1 MVLLTR
7 KFFKYSLKALFFL
20 ILVVFY
26 YAIYMQHAL
35 EQYNEKRTTMAESI
49 KQAKEL
55 DYPTLVFCPE
65 PGFKPSFFKKM
76 KWNQPAGAEKFIW
89 KYSGY
94 TKFLQNVSS
103 FPDVYK
109 NMSYV
114 FGVDWTIALFPLSR
128 LGVR

>member
-1 MVLLTR
+1 
-7 KFFKYSLKALFFL
+7 
-20 ILVVFY
+20 
-26 YAIYMQHAL
+26 MQHAL

-55 DYPTLVFCPE
+55 DYPIFVFCPE
-65 PGFKPSFFKKM
+65 PGFKPSFFKKK
-76 KWNQPAGAEKFIW
+76 KWNDPPGAEKFIW

-103 FPDVYK
+103 FPDVYE

-114 FGVDWTIALFPLSR
+114 YGVDWTISLFPFSQ
-128 LGVR
+128 LGER

>member
-1 MVLLTR
+1 M
-7 KFFKYSLKALFFL
+7 

-26 YAIYMQHAL
+26 YILYMQWAL

-49 KQAKEL
+49 KHAKYL
-55 DYPTLVFCPE
+55 DYPVFVFCPE

-76 KWNQPAGAEKFIW
+76 KWDQKPGAEKFIW

-94 TKFLQNVSS
+94 TKLLENVSS
-103 FPDVYK
+103 FPDVYE

-114 FGVDWTIALFPLSR
+114 FGVDWTITFVPFSQIGER
-128 LGVR
+128 

>member
-1 MVLLTR
+1 
-7 KFFKYSLKALFFL
+7 
-20 ILVVFY
+20 
-26 YAIYMQHAL
+26 
-35 EQYNEKRTTMAESI
+35 MAESI
-49 KQAKEL
+49 KEAKEL
-55 DYPTLVFCPE
+55 DYPIFVFCPE

-76 KWNQPAGAEKFIW
+76 KWNEPAGAEKFIW

-114 FGVDWTIALFPLSR
+114 YGVDWTIALFPFSQ
-128 LGVR
+128 LGER

>member
-1 MVLLTR
+1 M
-7 KFFKYSLKALFFL
+7 

-26 YAIYMQHAL
+26 YILYMQWAL

-49 KQAKEL
+49 KHSKDL
-55 DYPTLVFCPE
+55 DYPVFVFCPE

-76 KWNQPAGAEKFIW
+76 KWDQKPGAEKFIW

-94 TKFLQNVSS
+94 TKLLENVSS
-103 FPDVYK
+103 FPDVYE

-114 FGVDWTIALFPLSR
+114 FGVDWTITLVPFSR
-128 LGVR
+128 IGER